1 MTPEGS
7 SSAAALRRD
16 SLWATLAS
24 TYREAPKRS
33 RFTVL
38 ALIVGTVVILTL
50 QLVFDLDNGRG
61 TWGIAESM
69 AICLGISGLYL
80 MMITHA
86 LEVASQTD
94 RICERSFTAAEPQ
107 VLHQMLEAS
116 PVLGVAAGLLL
127 GAGTGVSLVRALFH
141 GPKHLVMVAGY
152 LIVGVLVARAT
163 HRTTRFLYQHGR
175 QQAEAAA
182 RARSEATEAQL
193 AALQAQLHP
202 HYLFNALNTVAALV
216 RSDARAAEATVENVA
231 QVLRKT
237 LDRSRRTLAPL
248 AEEIDYLKAYLAVER
263 QRWGDRLKMSFK
275 IASEALEV
283 PIPPLTL
290 QPLVENALKHGLGQ
304 RIEGGTLEI
313 VAGFADGKLVLAVAD
328 DGAGLG
334 LRTAEG
340 TGLSNLRQ
348 RLATLYGP
356 GATLTLEPRER
367 GARAVVTLPASA
379 PRAAAPA
386 GAGA

>member
-1 MTPEGS
+1 MNAQAPAI
-7 SSAAALRRD
+7 AAQPPHRD
-16 SLWATLAS
+16 SLWATLLS
-24 TYREAPKRS
+24 TYRDAPKKS
-33 RFTVL
+33 RIGVLGMIVATV
-38 ALIVGTVVILTL
+38 AFVAL
-50 QLVFDLDNGRG
+50 QLAFDLDNGRG
-61 TWGIAESM
+61 TWGIAESL
-69 AICLGISGLYL
+69 ALCLGLLGFYLWMISQ
-80 MMITHA
+80 A
-86 LEVASQTD
+86 LELASQT
-94 RICERSFTAAEPQ
+94 RRVSEASWKMPEPQ

-127 GAGTGVSLVRALFH
+127 GAGTGVNLVRALFH
-141 GPKHLVMVAGY
+141 GPEYLFLVAGY

-163 HRTTRFLYQHGR
+163 HRTTSFLYLHGR
-175 QQAEAAA
+175 EQAEAATH
-182 RARSEATEAQL
+182 ARSEATEAQL
-193 AALQAQLHP
+193 AALQAQIHP

-216 RSDARAAEATVENVA
+216 RSDPRAAEATVENVA

-248 AEEIDYLKAYLAVER
+248 AEEIDYLEAYLAVER
-263 QRWGDRLKMSFK
+263 QRWGDRLKVSFK
-275 IASEALEV
+275 IATAALSV

-313 VAGFADGKLVLAVAD
+313 VAGFADGKLVLSVAD

-356 GATLTLEPRER
+356 GATLALEPRER
-367 GARAVVTLPASA
+367 GAKAVVTLPASGA
-379 PRAAAPA
+379 RSA
-386 GAGA
+386 GA

>member
-1 MTPEGS
+1 MIPDVS
-7 SSAAALRRD
+7 SSAAVLRRD
-16 SLWATLAS
+16 SLWATLAT
-24 TYREAPKRS
+24 TYREAS
-33 RFTVL
+33 RKSRLTVL
-38 ALIVGTVVILTL
+38 ALIAGTVVIVTL

-69 AICLGISGLYL
+69 ALCLGISGFYVW
-80 MMITHA
+80 MISHA
-86 LEVASQTD
+86 LEVASQTGKV
-94 RICERSFTAAEPQ
+94 CEASFTTPGLQ
-107 VLHQMLEAS
+107 VLHQMLQAS

-127 GAGTGVSLVRALFH
+127 GAGTGVNLVRALFH
-141 GPKHLVMVAGY
+141 GPEYLVMVAGF
-152 LIVGVLVARAT
+152 LLVGVLVARAT
-163 HRTTRFLYQHGR
+163 HRTTRFLYHHAR
-175 QQAEAAA
+175 EQAEAAA

-216 RSDARAAEATVENVA
+216 RSDPRAAEATVENVA

-237 LDRSRRTLAPL
+237 LDRSRRTVAPL
-248 AEEIDYLKAYLAVER
+248 EEEIDYLKAYLAVER
-263 QRWGDRLKMSFK
+263 QRWGDRLKVSFK
-275 IASEALEV
+275 IATEALAV

-313 VAGFADGKLVLAVAD
+313 VAGFNGGKLVLSVAD

-334 LRTAEG
+334 LRTTEG

-356 GATLTLEPRER
+356 EATLTLEPRER
-367 GARAVVTLPASA
+367 GARAVVTLPAGGLRTA
-379 PRAAAPA
+379 A
-386 GAGA
+386 GA